1 MAVPLSALVPDPLGV
16 AVMETS
22 LPLPEKKKKIL
33 EKKILFFFSSCQS
46 EG

>member
-22 LPLPEKKKKIL
+22 LPLPEKKKSY
-33 EKKILFFFSSCQS
+33 FFFIMPI
-46 EG
+46 

>member
-22 LPLPEKKKKIL
+22 LPLPEKKNL
-33 EKKILFFFSSCQS
+33 RKKILFFFFIMPI
-46 EG
+46 

>member
-22 LPLPEKKKKIL
+22 LPLPEKIR
-33 EKKILFFFSSCQS
+33 FFFSSCQS

>member
-22 LPLPEKKKKIL
+22 LPLPEKK
-33 EKKILFFFSSCQS
+33 ILFFFHHANLKDEVSDPEQ
-46 EG
+46 

>member
-22 LPLPEKKKKIL
+22 LPLPEKKKIL
-33 EKKILFFFSSCQS
+33 EKKILFFFFIMPI
-46 EG
+46 